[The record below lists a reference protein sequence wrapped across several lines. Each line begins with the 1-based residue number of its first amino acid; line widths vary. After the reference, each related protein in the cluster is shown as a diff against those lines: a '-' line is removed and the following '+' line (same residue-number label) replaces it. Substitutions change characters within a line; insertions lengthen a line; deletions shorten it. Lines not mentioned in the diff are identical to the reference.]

1 MLDVIIAL
9 LPTTAAGIWFF
20 GMPAVWTIA
29 VCVST
34 CLAVEAMCRLAMKRE
49 GTIGDF
55 SAVLTG
61 LLLALNLPAGLP
73 LWMAALG
80 SVFAITVC
88 KQVFGGLGKNPFNPA
103 LAARAFLLISFTG
116 PMTTWLKPYWWK
128 TPDAVTTATP
138 LASMKPMFDAAATT
152 TATPHAGSDGI
163 PALWDLV
170 IGNMPGCIGE
180 VSAIALILG
189 GVYLLFRKVI
199 SWHIPVSFIATVW
212 IYSLVSGGA
221 PAHVQ
226 VLTGGVLLGAIFG
239 VCHFGKCRLDLLL
252 GQLHRAHAVLR
263 NKECL
268 IRTVVA
274 LLDMKCGLGTVQIAV
289 IACRFT
295 VPGSPLGD
303 RLRVLG
309 SLGFNTLKLCLCVL
323 LVLIG
328 GALLFGD
335 LLRLHLGKDLFV
347 QDAVG
352 ADHRIYDLARPV
364 ERCERTRDLV
374 VDILEILR
382 RHLDACILEIGV
394 RVFGKLNTRTPIS
407 RMQASR

>member
-1 MLDVIIAL
+1 MKPKDSSPHFILSSSPHAHSHASVSRIMLDVIIAL

-163 PALWDLV
+163 PALWALV

-180 VSAIALILG
+180 VSAVALLLG

-199 SWHIPVSFIATVW
+199 SWHIPVSFITTVW
-212 IYSLVSGGA
+212 VYSLISGGA

-226 VLTGGVLLGAIFG
+226 VLTGGVLLGAIFMATDYVTTPATSKGKIVFG
-239 VCHFGKCRLDLLL
+239 VGCGALCM
-252 GQLHRAHAVLR
+252 
-263 NKECL
+263 L
-268 IRTVVA
+268 IRQFGSYPEGCSFA
-274 LLDMKCGLGTVQIAV
+274 ILIMNA
-289 IACRFT
+289 FT
-295 VPGSPLGD
+295 PL
-303 RLRVLG
+303 
-309 SLGFNTLKLCLCVL
+309 
-323 LVLIG
+323 
-328 GALLFGD
+328 
-335 LLRLHLGKDLFV
+335 
-347 QDAVG
+347 
-352 ADHRIYDLARPV
+352 
-364 ERCERTRDLV
+364 
-374 VDILEILR
+374 
-382 RHLDACILEIGV
+382 
-394 RVFGKLNTRTPIS
+394 IS
-407 RMQASR
+407 RWTQPKPFGG